1 MAGSEG
7 SALEHTLPHC
17 REALSV
23 VFFIIICMILLESTR
38 TGYTYIGSDANYYCV
53 IRNDDCGA
61 PDEIYPMQLGPI
73 TPQEFDEIPF

>member
-23 VFFIIICMILLESTR
+23 VFFIIIHMILLQSNV
-38 TGYTYIGSDANYYCV
+38 GGFTYIGSDNNYYCV
-53 IRNDDCGA
+53 VHNHDCGA
-61 PDEIYPMQLGPI
+61 ADEIYPLVLGPI